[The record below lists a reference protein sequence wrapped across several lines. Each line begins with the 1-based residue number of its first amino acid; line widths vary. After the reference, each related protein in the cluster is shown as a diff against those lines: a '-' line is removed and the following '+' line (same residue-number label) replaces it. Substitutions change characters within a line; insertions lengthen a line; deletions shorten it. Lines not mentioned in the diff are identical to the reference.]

1 MSNVVKNDTPLH
13 SAVCPNAQIT
23 EFRRHQLSRQVMMG
37 LLIATAIAIAAA
49 PLLWKY
55 TNITSDVPPIV
66 DSDLSKLF
74 KEGSDSTQN
83 DGELLN
89 LRDHSCSRVFSLR
102 ITRRVFME
110 LSRNCRYSV
119 YVDSGRA
126 RVNFLNNAKDSVELA
141 PGRSLSATDFWSI
154 RPISPEADIRVEPI
168 Q

>member
-1 MSNVVKNDTPLH
+1 MSNIVKNDTPLH
-13 SAVCPNAQIT
+13 FTVCPNAQIT
-23 EFRRHQLSRQVMMG
+23 EFRRYQLSRQVLMG
-37 LLIATAIAIAAA
+37 LLIATAVAIAAA

-55 TNITSDVPPIV
+55 TNIASDVPLV
-66 DSDLSKLF
+66 TDSDLSKLF
-74 KEGSDSTQN
+74 KDGSDSTLN

-110 LSRNCRYSV
+110 LSRNCRYSL

-126 RVNFLNNAKDSVELA
+126 RVNFLNNTKDSVELA

-154 RPISPEADIRVEPI
+154 RPIPPEADIRVEPI